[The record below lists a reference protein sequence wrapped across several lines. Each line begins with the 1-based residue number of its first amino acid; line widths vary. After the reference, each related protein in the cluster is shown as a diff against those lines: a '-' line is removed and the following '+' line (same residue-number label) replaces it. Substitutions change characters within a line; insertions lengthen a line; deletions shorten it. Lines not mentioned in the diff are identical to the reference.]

1 MVSESF
7 LYTGDTAGEKQ
18 VFMFAGEN
26 QTETAEWNLPCNDK
40 RTGGYYGGHA
50 FRREGADRY
59 RTAVFISAYGV
70 FSYSV
75 GFRCL
80 FLMFVF
86 FITSE
91 NGVNWAFFGK
101 YCIKSTF

>member
-80 FLMFVF
+80 FFVF
-86 FITSE
+86 GSRSSSE
-91 NGVNWAFFGK
+91 SDLNWAFVGYEGFK
-101 YCIKSTF
+101 NTF